1 MSQPRFRDLAHQITC
16 IDTDYQRPGLAACY
30 LVESAGQAA
39 FIDTG
44 TSNALPLLMSVL
56 EAKGITPDRVKY
68 VIPTH
73 VHLDHAG
80 GVGALMGR
88 LPEAS
93 LVIHPYGARHM
104 IDPAKLSAGAKAVYG
119 EEKFNQDFGELVP
132 VDESRV
138 IEAPDG
144 FRVRLGGRELLCL
157 DTPGHARHH
166 ICIYDEE
173 SRGIFTGDTFGLSY
187 REFDSDRGP
196 FILATSTPIQFDP
209 VAWRETLDRLM
220 ALSPQVIYLTHYCE
234 VRNPDR
240 LVDDLRRSLDRFVE
254 IALSADAAPGEAR
267 MAQMR
272 GELLT
277 WLVAAL
283 DRHGCRHSPQEIERL
298 MAMDLELDA
307 QGLEVWLQKR
317 EEAAD
322 KPDR

>member
-16 IDTDYQRPGLAACY
+16 IDTDYQRPGVAACY
-30 LVESAGQAA
+30 LVESEGKAA

-44 TSNALPLLMSVL
+44 TSNALPLLMAVL
-56 EAKGITPDRVKY
+56 EAKGIPPERVEY

-80 GVGALMGR
+80 GVGALMER
-88 LPEAS
+88 LPGAS

-119 EEKFNQDFGELVP
+119 EEKFSRDFGELVP
-132 VDESRV
+132 VDEARV

-166 ICIYDEE
+166 ICIYDDE

-187 REFDSDRGP
+187 REFDSENGP

-209 VAWRETLDRLM
+209 VAWHESLDRLM
-220 ALSPQVIYLTHYCE
+220 ALSPEVIYLTHYCE
-234 VRNPDR
+234 VRNPGR
-240 LVDDLRRSLDRFVE
+240 LVVDLRRSLDRFVE
-254 IALSADAAPGEAR
+254 IALAADAPPGAER
-267 MAQMR
+267 IAQMR
-272 GELLT
+272 STLLS

-283 DRHGCRHSPQEIERL
+283 GQHGCRQNPQQIEQL
-298 MAMDLELDA
+298 MAMDMELDA

-317 EEAAD
+317 EAAD
-322 KPDR
+322 LPDR